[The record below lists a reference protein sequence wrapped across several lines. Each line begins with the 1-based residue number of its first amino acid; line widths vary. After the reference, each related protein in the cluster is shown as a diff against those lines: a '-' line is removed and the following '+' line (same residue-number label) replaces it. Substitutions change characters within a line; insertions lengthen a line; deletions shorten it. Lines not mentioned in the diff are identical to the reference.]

1 MKGSALPFTSPL
13 PAKRKFSVVKLK
25 ILNAELRYYE
35 FLKMEEREG
44 RKTITLI
51 EGKESKSCYIFI
63 LKLYFAKLS

>member
-1 MKGSALPFTSPL
+1 
-13 PAKRKFSVVKLK
+13 
-25 ILNAELRYYE
+25 
-35 FLKMEEREG
+35 MEGREG